1 MFLFVALILLFA
13 LPGPWNVIGFVAGLV
28 VFVGELAFWRR
39 RVRPL
44 KVRAGAETLIG
55 QIGRVVV
62 PCRPDGQI
70 EVAGERWQARCEAGA
85 DVGQRVKV
93 VRRERLLLVVDI
105 DETAR

>member
-1 MFLFVALILLFA
+1 VFLFVALVLLLA
-13 LPGPWNVIGFVAGLV
+13 LPDPWNIIGFAAGLV
-28 VFVGELAFWRR
+28 AFVGELAFWRR

-55 QIGRVVV
+55 QTGRVVV
-62 PCRPDGQI
+62 ACRPEGQI
-70 EVAGERWQARCEAGA
+70 EVAGERWQARCQAGA

-93 VRRERLLLVVDI
+93 VARERLLLVVDV